1 MQDIGSQAPEPD
13 ENVSCCRRPQIDSA
27 MAAPDD
33 LIPFVREA
41 LLAGRSRADIAAT
54 LRQAG
59 WTDEQTAA
67 ALGAFADIDY
77 PVPVPRPKPYLSA
90 KEAFWYLVL
99 FTTLYLS
106 AVYLGTLLFQ
116 LINLAFPDATDS
128 GYAIVR
134 SDSLIR
140 WAISVLVVAFPL
152 FLYMSRLVGKAV
164 ARDPAKRASK
174 VRKWLTYLTLFV
186 AVCVLVGDAVSLL
199 YNFLD
204 GDLTARF
211 VLKSLVVAVI
221 AGGILGYYLADLR
234 RDEQEEP
241 DSPTLS

>member
-1 MQDIGSQAPEPD
+1 MS
-13 ENVSCCRRPQIDSA
+13 
-27 MAAPDD
+27 APDS
-33 LIPFVREA
+33 LVPFVRDA
-41 LLAGRSRADIAAT
+41 LLAGRSRPDIAAT
-54 LRQAG
+54 LRRAG
-59 WTDEQTAA
+59 WTAEQTDA
-67 ALGAFADIDY
+67 ALGAFAEIDY

-106 AVYLGTLLFQ
+106 ALYLGTLLFQ
-116 LINLAFPDATDS
+116 LVNLAFPDATDA
-128 GYAIVR
+128 GYVLAG
-134 SDSLIR
+134 SDELIR
-140 WAISVLVVAFPL
+140 WSISVLVVAFPL
-152 FLYMSRLVGKAV
+152 FLYMSRLVGRAV
-164 ARDPAKRASK
+164 RRDPAKRASK

-211 VLKSLVVAVI
+211 VLKSLVVGVI

-234 RDEQEEP
+234 RDEQEVADPAHGEP
-241 DSPTLS
+241 DNPRLA